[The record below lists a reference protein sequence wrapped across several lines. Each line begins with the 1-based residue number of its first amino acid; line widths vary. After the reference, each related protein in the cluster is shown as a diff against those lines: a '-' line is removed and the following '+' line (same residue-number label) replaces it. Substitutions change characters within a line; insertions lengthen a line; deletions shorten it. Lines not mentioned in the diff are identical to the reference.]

1 MVGCEVL
8 SVDLLMPSAYQYH
21 LSTRKECQL
30 PHTPSPPCC
39 AAQLNLGEGHAA
51 SPALSSVHLSQHTV
65 QRHLKK
71 GFKNTPPSKRQ
82 HKGPVP
88 RNLET
93 QVQSPVLHTFPFGCS
108 RRSCPPE
115 IPVLLAS
122 NPGVFR
128 EHDVWDESSWEIDEY
143 RKHQTS
149 VGGSTCQ

>member
-1 MVGCEVL
+1 MAGCEVL

-30 PHTPSPPCC
+30 PHTPSPLCC
-39 AAQLNLGEGHAA
+39 EEHEEGEGHAA
-51 SPALSSVHLSQHTV
+51 SPALSSVHLSRRTV

-71 GFKNTPPSKRQ
+71 GFKNTPPPKTQ
-82 HKGPVP
+82 HKGPIP

-93 QVQSPVLHTFPFGCS
+93 QVWSPVLHTFPFGCS
-108 RRSCPPE
+108 RRNCPPD

-128 EHDVWDESSWEIDEY
+128 EHDVWDASGWERDEY
-143 RKHQTS
+143 GKHQTS
-149 VGGSTCQ
+149 MVA